1 MSQVS
6 VHQAA
11 VMRKVEANRD
21 LATALRASILPRAVG
36 VDFAGVRIDLDAKEI
51 PR

>member
-11 VMRKVEANRD
+11 VMRKFEANRD
-21 LATALRASILPRAVG
+21 LAAAFEAQYCPGR
-36 VDFAGVRIDLDAKEI
+36 
-51 PR
+51 